1 KCILMLHPRRSGQNS
16 RRNASSF
23 NSLSGRAVQGKVNNA
38 LSFCYKSNKC
48 PLDLHS
54 PAEALSLKVPAILL
68 AYNATEE

>member
-1 KCILMLHPRRSGQNS
+1 M
-16 RRNASSF
+16 
-23 NSLSGRAVQGKVNNA
+23 
-38 LSFCYKSNKC
+38 SFCYKSNKC